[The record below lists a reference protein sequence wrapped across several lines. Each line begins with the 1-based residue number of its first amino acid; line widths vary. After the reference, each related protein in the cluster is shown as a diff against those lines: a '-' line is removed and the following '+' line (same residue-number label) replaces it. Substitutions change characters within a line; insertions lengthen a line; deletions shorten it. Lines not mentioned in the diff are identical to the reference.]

1 MQSDYL
7 TIDEIAA
14 QLRVSWFMVKRW
26 IETGELPA
34 SKFGKQYR
42 ILRADY
48 EEFLR
53 RKRIRL
59 DTNP

>member
-7 TIDEIAA
+7 TINEIAA
-14 QLRVSWFMVKRW
+14 QLKVSWFAVKNW

-42 ILRADY
+42 VSRADY
-48 EEFLR
+48 EEFLK
-53 RKRIRL
+53 RKRIKPP
-59 DTNP
+59 TEQ